1 MKGFLVPV
9 ISSPPPTTTDLLSVS
24 TDEFAFC
31 RPHYKGT
38 PTLYA
43 FFFFFFNLAF
53 SLSTR
58 EGPSLLLIVQ
68 RLPVDLLKDVKL
80 FPVRAAT
87 CKGAT
92 DIHVPMFLHTL
103 LELFFGFFAFSI
115 LVGSPGRLSRLSDRL
130 FVFGSGCDLAVREFK
145 FRFH

>member
-9 ISSPPPTTTDLLSVS
+9 ISSAPPTTTDLLSVS

-43 FFFFFFNLAF
+43 FFVCLFVFNLAF
-53 SLSTR
+53 ALSTR

-68 RLPVDLLKDVKL
+68 RLSVDLLKDVKL
-80 FPVRAAT
+80 FPVPAAT
-87 CKGAT
+87 
-92 DIHVPMFLHTL
+92 
-103 LELFFGFFAFSI
+103 
-115 LVGSPGRLSRLSDRL
+115 
-130 FVFGSGCDLAVREFK
+130 
-145 FRFH
+145 